1 MCFKIRFLDTH
12 VYLALVDWKMGYW
25 AGVPGGP
32 YDLSGPG
39 DLRGLAGSVVTV
51 VRVVQVVT
59 VRIISLYGM
68 HSENI
73 WFSYHQIIERS

>member
-1 MCFKIRFLDTH
+1 MCIY
-12 VYLALVDWKMGYW
+12 VALVDWKMGYW

-39 DLRGLAGSVVTV
+39 DGLDGSVVTV

-59 VRIISLYGM
+59 VRMIFFGL
-68 HSENI
+68 
-73 WFSYHQIIERS
+73 

>member
-1 MCFKIRFLDTH
+1 
-12 VYLALVDWKMGYW
+12 MGYW

-39 DLRGLAGSVVTV
+39 DGLDGSVVTV

-59 VRIISLYGM
+59 VRMISL
-68 HSENI
+68 
-73 WFSYHQIIERS
+73 

>member
-1 MCFKIRFLDTH
+1 MPTTGGFACAPRLQQHSISTFFLGH
-12 VYLALVDWKMGYW
+12 PVALVDWKMGYW

-39 DLRGLAGSVVTV
+39 DGLDGSVVTV

-59 VRIISLYGM
+59 VRMISL
-68 HSENI
+68 
-73 WFSYHQIIERS
+73 